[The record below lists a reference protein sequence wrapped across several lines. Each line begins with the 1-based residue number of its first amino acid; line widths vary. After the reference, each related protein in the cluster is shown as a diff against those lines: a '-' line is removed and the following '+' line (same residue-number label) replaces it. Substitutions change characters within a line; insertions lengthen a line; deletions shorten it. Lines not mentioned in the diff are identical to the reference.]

1 METKSSYRL
10 YGHIG
15 SPYSM
20 KPRAALR
27 YRRLPHVFVED
38 GRELSQ
44 RQSSMRVPVIPI
56 LEYPDG
62 SLHNDSTPL
71 FLDLEQRHPDA
82 RSIVPPR
89 ESDAFL
95 AALIEDLADEWL
107 AKPMYFYRW
116 FHPEFRKQ
124 TSEWIAYDMHF
135 GGGLERMQAWAE
147 VFRERQAERLAL
159 VGCTPENRPAIEAI
173 ATRFLEVL
181 EPHVVETPFLFGSRP
196 SIADFGLFGQL
207 SQFVVD
213 LAVIEPARTQ
223 APFTMRWVLLVHDL
237 SGLEGSWRASDEPLR
252 PAVEA
257 LLKIAGEDYLP
268 FLVANAHAWEEK
280 SPMVHHESSG
290 LTYEQAPYRYQVKC
304 LADLRQKFAALSA
317 EARDEISPLLE
328 QTGCAKHLR
337 AQAPR

>member
-1 METKSSYRL
+1 METQTSYRL

-20 KPRAALR
+20 KVRAALR
-27 YRRLPHVFVED
+27 YRRLPHLFVEE
-38 GRELSQ
+38 GRELAR
-44 RQSSMRVPVIPI
+44 RQSSMRVPVMPI

-71 FLDLEQRHPDA
+71 LYDLEQRHPVV
-82 RSIVPPR
+82 RSLLPTR

-95 AALIEDLADEWL
+95 AVLIEDLADEWL
-107 AKPMYFYRW
+107 TKAMYFYRW

-135 GGGLERMQAWAE
+135 GGGIERMQAWAE
-147 VFRERQAERLAL
+147 NFRERQAERLTL

-181 EPHVVETPFLFGSRP
+181 EPHVVDTPFLFGSRP

-213 LAVIEPARTQ
+213 LAVIEPARTK

-237 SGLEGSWRASDEPLR
+237 SGLEGEWWGDDEPLR

-257 LLKIAGEDYLP
+257 LLHIAGEDYLP
-268 FLVANAHAWEEK
+268 FLAANARAWKEK
-280 SPMVHHESSG
+280 APVVRHESSG
-290 LTYEQAPYRYQVKC
+290 LAYEQAPYRYQVKC
-304 LADLRQKFAALSA
+304 LAELRKKFAGLSPA
-317 EARDEISPLLE
+317 AREDLAPLLE
-328 QTGCAKHLR
+328 RTGCAPYL
-337 AQAPR
+337 A

>member
-1 METKSSYRL
+1 METQTSYRL

-20 KPRAALR
+20 KVRAALR
-27 YRRLPHVFVED
+27 YRRLPHVFVEE
-38 GRELSQ
+38 GRELAR
-44 RQSSMRVPVIPI
+44 RQSSMRVPVMPI

-71 FLDLEQRHPDA
+71 LYDLEQRHPGA
-82 RSIVPPR
+82 RSVLPTR

-107 AKPMYFYRW
+107 TKAMYFYRW

-124 TSEWIAYDMHF
+124 TSESIAYDMHF
-135 GGGLERMQAWAE
+135 GGGIERMQAWAKT
-147 VFRERQAERLAL
+147 FRERQAERLTL

-181 EPHVVETPFLFGSRP
+181 EPHVVDTPFLFGSRP

-213 LAVIEPARTQ
+213 LAVIEPARTK

-237 SGLEGSWRASDEPLR
+237 SGLEGEWRPDDEPLR

-257 LLKIAGEDYLP
+257 LLQIAGEDYLP
-268 FLVANAHAWEEK
+268 FLAANALAWEEK
-280 SPMVHHESSG
+280 APVVRHESSG
-290 LTYEQAPYRYQVKC
+290 LAYEQAPYRYQVKC
-304 LADLRQKFAALSA
+304 LAELRRKFAGLSPA
-317 EARDEISPLLE
+317 AREELGPLLE
-328 QTGCAKHLR
+328 RTGCAPYL
-337 AQAPR
+337 A